1 MQLNKC
7 RMVAARLTEDLGRR
21 AVVYWSDNRR
31 MGEQKKLSRRL
42 LLEILVKLTGF
53 FELEGF

>member
-1 MQLNKC
+1 
-7 RMVAARLTEDLGRR
+7 MVAARLTEDLGRR